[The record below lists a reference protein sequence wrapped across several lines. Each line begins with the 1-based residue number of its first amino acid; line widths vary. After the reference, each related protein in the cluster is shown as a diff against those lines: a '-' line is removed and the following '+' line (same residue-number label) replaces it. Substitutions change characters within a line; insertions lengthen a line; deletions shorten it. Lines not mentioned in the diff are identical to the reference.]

1 MEIQKNAPGTAAP
14 MAQSADMAEINALA
28 KTALTEEEV
37 YTFSL
42 RLCDN
47 EVDRD
52 GERFSE
58 ETLRELAPMFVGKSG
73 IFDHCW
79 SAKEQTARIYHTELC
94 YEPGKITAAGD
105 GCCYLKA
112 KAYMLRTEKNQSL
125 IDEIEA
131 GIKKEVSVG
140 CSVREAVCSVCGAAD
155 GACEHVRGKYY
166 GGKLCFTELRGAEDA
181 YEWSFVAVPAQRGAG
196 VIKRFGGGE
205 SLKAYLRRQGQEK
218 HLAALS
224 ELEAEAAMGRSYM
237 KALRREVLRC
247 ACAAEAELDG
257 KIFAA
262 ALEKLDESELKELK
276 RVYEKRTEHWNAA
289 KPQLTYGGGTA
300 AAGEDGSAFLI

>member
-1 MEIQKNAPGTAAP
+1 MEIQKNAPGAAIP
-14 MAQSADMAEINALA
+14 MAQSADMEQINALA
-28 KTALTEEEV
+28 KTALTEREV

-58 ETLRELAPMFVGKSG
+58 ETLRELAPMFMGKTG

-79 SAKEQTARIYHTELC
+79 SAREQTARIYHTELC
-94 YEPGKITAAGD
+94 CEPEKKTAAGD
-105 GCCYLKA
+105 GYCYLKA
-112 KAYMLRTEKNQSL
+112 KAYMLRTEKNQPL

-140 CSVREAVCSVCGAAD
+140 CSVRKAVCSVCGAAD
-155 GACEHVRGKYY
+155 GHCEHVRGEYY
-166 GGKLCFTELRGAEDA
+166 DGKLCFTELRGAEDA
-181 YEWSFVAVPAQRGAG
+181 YEWSFVAVPAQRNAG
-196 VIKRFGGGE
+196 VIKRFDGGN
-205 SLKAYLRRQGQEK
+205 LKGYLRRQGQEK
-218 HLAALS
+218 YLD
-224 ELEAEAAMGRSYM
+224 ELGQLEREAAMGRSYM
-237 KALRREVLRC
+237 KGLRREVLRC

-257 KIFAA
+257 RIFAG
-262 ALEKLDESELKELK
+262 ALEKLDEGELLELK
-276 RVYEKRTEHWNAA
+276 RVYEKRTEHWSAA
-289 KPQLTYGGGTA
+289 KPQLTYGDKH